1 MTIVSAQDKGAQE
14 FIDAVWPGGELY
26 TDEEEEFKKSL
37 GGTRYKT
44 WWLLKPWVLKD
55 VLSFAKRFGMSTAD
69 TTDAKTQMLG
79 GTIVVKEGKVVHVH
93 RETSAFDNGS
103 AKELLAAVLGKPVS
117 ALGDI
122 SVTPRQDEEVCVIK
136 KS

>member
-1 MTIVSAQDKGAQE
+1 M
-14 FIDAVWPGGELY
+14 
-26 TDEEEEFKKSL
+26 L
-37 GGTRYKT
+37 GF
-44 WWLLKPWVLKD
+44 V
-55 VLSFAKRFGMSTAD
+55 KRFGMSTAD

-93 RETSAFDNGS
+93 RETSTFDNGS